1 MARTKNFDREE
12 KLIAAMEL
20 FWHKGYADTSIAD
33 LVDHLGINRF
43 SLYNAYVDKE
53 TLYHECLDYYL
64 TQISFPS
71 LTELGKGDAGLE
83 AIKTHLQRFA
93 LLQRDQQCG
102 CFMQNAILERAH
114 SDDEVLNT
122 GTMLYTKLD
131 TALSQALENAKQDG
145 VISNNVNI
153 EQMSRFLVLQMQGI
167 RVLGKARQ
175 YDFIDD
181 AMVVL
186 MTTLDAL
193 RITYLINVER

>member
-83 AIKTHLQRFA
+83 AIKAYLQRFA

-122 GTMLYTKLD
+122 GTMLYTELD
-131 TALSQALENAKQDG
+131 TALGQALKNAKQDG
-145 VISNNVNI
+145 IIGNNVNT

-175 YDFIDD
+175 YNFIDD
-181 AMVVL
+181 AIVVL
-186 MTTLDAL
+186 IAMLDAL

>member
-20 FWHKGYADTSIAD
+20 FWHKGYAGTSITD

-64 TQISFPS
+64 TKISFPS
-71 LTELGKGDAGLE
+71 LTELGKSDAGLE
-83 AIKTHLQRFA
+83 AIKAYLQRFA
-93 LLQRDQQCG
+93 LLQRDQLCG

-122 GTMLYTKLD
+122 GTMLYTELEA
-131 TALSQALENAKQDG
+131 ALSQALENAKLEG
-145 VISNNVNI
+145 IISHNVNI

-175 YDFIDD
+175 YNFIDD

-186 MTTLDAL
+186 ITMLDAL
-193 RITYLINVER
+193 RIIK